1 MIVYVCPECGSEL
14 QHLTITTYP
23 PINVVR
29 CPNCGWRHEDKS
41 KFENIEYVP
50 FPTTRRSI

>member
-41 KFENIEYVP
+41 EFENIEYVP